1 MAQETKQKEKF
12 DFNVLT
18 RLIKAGWK
26 YKRLFVICVI
36 LAIVLAPLGAILP
49 YLVKNIVDDHI
60 LKFDIPGMYQI
71 SILFIFLLLV
81 NVGLRYYFLYA
92 TADLGQSVIK
102 DMRNEIFE
110 KIVSLR
116 LRYYDQ
122 TPIGTSTTRTISD
135 IQAINE
141 VFTQGVITIVADLL
155 SIVAVLA
162 VMFYTSWKLTLVC
175 LLLFPFLIIATRIF
189 QKNVKISYTKVRNQV
204 ANMNAFLQEQI
215 SGMRIVQIFN
225 AAGRQSK
232 KFKEINHAYTG
243 ANLDSVFYYA
253 VFFPVVEL
261 ISALCLALLVWW
273 GAADYLKGNVSFGAL
288 VAFPLYLDLLFRPV
302 RMAADKFNTLQMGIV
317 AGSRVFKIMDSQDSI
332 PNKGKVVKE
341 KLDGNIVFD
350 KVGFAYDEENFVIKD
365 LSFKI
370 NPGET
375 LAIVGSTGSGKT
387 TIINILNRFYD
398 IQKGNIFVD
407 GTDIRDYE
415 LSALRKNIAIVLQDV
430 FLFEGTVMENICL
443 RDKSIDP
450 EKVLRASKDIGAHEF
465 LEKLPGGYDFVITE
479 RGNNL
484 SVGQRQLISF
494 VRALVF
500 DPDIL
505 ILDEATSSI
514 DPETELVIQHA
525 IEELIDKRTS
535 IIIAHR
541 LTTIRHADKILVM
554 DNGRGVEF
562 GEHEQLMSMEN
573 GRYRE
578 LVSLQQSAELI

>member
-1 MAQETKQKEKF
+1 MAQENKQKEKF

-26 YKRLFVICVI
+26 YKRLFIICVI
-36 LAIVLAPLGAILP
+36 LSVVLAPLGAILP

-71 SILFIFLLLV
+71 SILFIVLLLI

-92 TADLGQSVIK
+92 TSDLGQSVIK

-204 ANMNAFLQEQI
+204 SNMNAFLQEQI

-317 AGSRVFKIMDSQDSI
+317 AGARVFKIMDSEDSI
-332 PNKGKVVKE
+332 PNNGKVVKE
-341 KLDGNIVFD
+341 KLEGNIFFD
-350 KVGFAYDEENFVIKD
+350 KVGFAYDEENYVIRD

-375 LAIVGSTGSGKT
+375 LAIVGSTGSGKS

-443 RDKSIDP
+443 RDQNIDP
-450 EKVLRASKDIGAHEF
+450 GKVLRASKDIGAHEF

>member
-18 RLIKAGWK
+18 RLIRAGWK
-26 YKRLFVICVI
+26 YKRLFIICVI

-71 SILFIFLLLV
+71 SILFVFLLLV

-332 PNKGKVVKE
+332 PNNGKVVKE

-350 KVGFAYDEENFVIKD
+350 RVGFAYDEENFVIKD

-375 LAIVGSTGSGKT
+375 LAIVGSTGSGKS

-443 RDKSIDP
+443 RDQNIDP

-554 DNGRGVEF
+554 DNGKGVEF
-562 GEHEQLMSMEN
+562 GEHEQLMSTEN

>member
-12 DFNVLT
+12 DFNVLA

-26 YKRLFVICVI
+26 YKKLFVICVV
-36 LAIVLAPLGAILP
+36 LAIILAPLGAILP

-60 LKFDIPGMYQI
+60 LQYDISGMYQA
-71 SILFIFLLLV
+71 SLVFIVILLL
-81 NVGLRYYFLYA
+81 NVFLRYYFLYA
-92 TADLGQSVIK
+92 ISDLGQSVIK
-102 DMRNEIFE
+102 DLRNDIFT
-110 KIVSLR
+110 KIVSLK
-116 LRYYDQ
+116 LRYFDQ

-189 QKNVKISYTKVRNQV
+189 QKNVKISYTKVRNQLS
-204 ANMNAFLQEQI
+204 NMNAFLQEQI
-215 SGMRIVQIFN
+215 SGMRIVHIFN
-225 AAGRQSK
+225 AAQRQSD
-232 KFKEINHAYTG
+232 KFKTINHAYTG

-317 AGSRVFKIMDSQDSI
+317 AGARVFKIMDSDDKI
-332 PNKGKVVKE
+332 PNNGHLDKE
-341 KLDGNIVFD
+341 KLEGHIRFD
-350 KVGFAYDEENFVIKD
+350 KVGFAYDEVNEVIKD
-365 LSFKI
+365 LSFEI

-375 LAIVGSTGSGKT
+375 LAIVGSTGSGKS

-398 IQKGNIFVD
+398 IQRGNIFVD
-407 GTDIRDYE
+407 DIDIREYE
-415 LSALRKNIAIVLQDV
+415 LTALRKNIAIVLQDV

-443 RDKSIDP
+443 RDENISP
-450 EKVLRASKDIGAHEF
+450 ELVLQASKDIGAHAF
-465 LEKLPGGYDFVITE
+465 LEKLPGGYDFLITE

-562 GEHEQLMSMEN
+562 GTHDQLISQEN

-578 LVSLQQSAELI
+578 LVSLQQTAEFI

>member
-162 VMFYTSWKLTLVC
+162 VMCYTSWKLTLVC